1 MPESEPP
8 SRGVLDSLRNLCDSG
23 LALVQNRI
31 ELFALE
37 IQEEKARL
45 LRTLILAVAAFFLA
59 GVAVVMVT
67 LTIVFV
73 AGESARVPLLI
84 ALSSLYVLVAIRVCF
99 ALRRHIRS
107 APPPFHETVSELKKD
122 RDWLSPRN

>member
-1 MPESEPP
+1 MPPGEPP
-8 SRGVLDSLRNLCDSG
+8 SRGVLDSFRNLCDSG

-45 LRTLILAVAAFFLA
+45 LRTLVLSAAAFFLA

-84 ALSSLYVLVAIRVCF
+84 ALSLFYVLAAVAVCL
-99 ALRRHIRS
+99 ALRKQLRS

-122 RDWLSPRN
+122 RNWLSPRN